1 MKEISINSNNSG
13 NKQYLDYL
21 IDLRFQGVK
30 RLFALSFEDNT
41 VGTGHTVYFVP
52 KVEIK
57 EQNVMINDTNFYN
70 QRVQNDTRASE
81 NIQHLAP
88 DQGDHSTTGC
98 LLDYPYFK
106 ENYKLIAIDLS
117 KQQVVNSDPKT
128 LEQIIFTRSLERAGN
143 RVMFFI
149 IKEVKLF

>member
-21 IDLRFQGVK
+21 IDLRFQEVK
-30 RLFALSFEDNT
+30 RLFALLFEDNT
-41 VGTGHTVYFVP
+41 VGTGHRGYFVP

-70 QRVQNDTRASE
+70 QRVQNDTRTSE

-88 DQGDHSTTGC
+88 DRGDHCTTGC
-98 LLDYPYFK
+98 LLDYPYIQR
-106 ENYKLIAIDLS
+106 KL
-117 KQQVVNSDPKT
+117 
-128 LEQIIFTRSLERAGN
+128 
-143 RVMFFI
+143 
-149 IKEVKLF
+149 